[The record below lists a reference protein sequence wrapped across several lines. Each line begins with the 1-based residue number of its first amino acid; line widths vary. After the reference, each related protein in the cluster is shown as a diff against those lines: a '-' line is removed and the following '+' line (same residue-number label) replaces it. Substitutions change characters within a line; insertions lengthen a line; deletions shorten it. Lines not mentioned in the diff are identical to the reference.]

1 MTDNRGNLG
10 TMDIRELANELTY
23 QRYLMNKE
31 QIQGLFSELNIPE
44 YLALHVIESRGAAS
58 EENSGRTYLK
68 ELAVKMQLTIQQA
81 SKIVGGLEDR
91 GLLTWSHDGYGSEG
105 TYMIITESGR
115 KLVLKQEKR
124 LKEYYGTVFEKFG
137 RENLMQLLALMKQ
150 LEEIMD
156 SSFGEKD

>member
-1 MTDNRGNLG
+1 MADKREKLG
-10 TMDIRELANELTY
+10 TMDIRELANEMTY

-31 QIQGLFSELNIPE
+31 QIKGLFSELNIPE
-44 YLALHVIESRGAAS
+44 YIALHVIESGSAAS
-58 EENSGRTYLK
+58 EETPCRTYLK

-105 TYMIITESGR
+105 TYMTITESGQ
-115 KLVLKQEKR
+115 KLVLEQEMK

-137 RENLMQLLALMKQ
+137 KENLMQLLRLMKQ
-150 LEEIMD
+150 LEEIMNNAFEERD
-156 SSFGEKD
+156 